1 MADKPDLNVPDE
13 ERRKFLR
20 PEDQVRHQ
28 TRKDPARLSI
38 QIDCPPFA
46 PRPPEVFAS
55 AIEDT
60 GLTPEDFEDPGSTI
74 FGCREYL
81 VSADVESISRYLH
94 ARRTIGE
101 HLIIIYERGLVRGVT
116 W

>member
-13 ERRKFLR
+13 ERGKFLR

-28 TRKDPARLSI
+28 TWKDPARLSI

-60 GLTPEDFEDPGSTI
+60 GLTPPK
-74 FGCREYL
+74 
-81 VSADVESISRYLH
+81 ISRIRDQPYLD
-94 ARRTIGE
+94 A
-101 HLIIIYERGLVRGVT
+101 VST

>member
-1 MADKPDLNVPDE
+1 MTDKPLC
-13 ERRKFLR
+13 

-28 TRKDPARLSI
+28 TWKDPARLSI

-46 PRPPEVFAS
+46 PRPPEVFES

-60 GLTPEDFEDPGSTI
+60 GLTPEDFEDQGSTI

-81 VSADVESISRYLH
+81 VKADPGSISRYLN
-94 ARRTIGE
+94 ARQKVGE
-101 HLIIIYERGLVRGVT
+101 HLDIIYERGLVRGVT